1 MKTADLERRFTEY
14 ARVSSWNKLKFGTLS
29 AVLGQMQKEGIDCIL
44 LKGAD
49 LIPRLYG
56 VLGVRPLGDADLLV
70 HESDLPAIDHLLT
83 RSGYRPIIDGNPAY
97 MDPGN
102 VLALDIITRV
112 WYVDEPDVIWQR
124 AVHRTLNGISVKGLG
139 SDDLLI
145 YLTAYSVVHRG
156 YLSAAFARDI
166 RLLVEKERLDWA
178 FIVDEA
184 SRRHLRTPLY
194 HGLSY
199 VSRYAGAPIPDHVLN
214 RLAPSRIPEKLLY
227 FLFRKLV
234 TDKPVAE
241 LGHLLLFL
249 TQPGLKKWRWLRDAV
264 VPSPAFLTYRYGD
277 RWHAHPLATRLSR
290 PLSLMSQALRLFL
303 RILGR
308 LFSARR
314 R

>member
-1 MKTADLERRFTEY
+1 MKTADIERRFMDY
-14 ARVSSWNKLKFGTLS
+14 SRVSSSNKLKFEKLS

-97 MDPGN
+97 VDPDN
-102 VLALDIITRV
+102 ILALDITTKV

-124 AVHRTLNGISVKGLG
+124 AVQRQLHGISVKGLG

-145 YLTAYSVVHRG
+145 YLTAYSVIHRG
-156 YLSAAFARDI
+156 YLSASFVQDM

-178 FIVDEA
+178 FIVEEA
-184 SRRHLRTPLY
+184 CRRHVRTPVY

-199 VSRYAGAPIPDHVLN
+199 VGRKAGVPIPDHILS
-214 RLAPSRIPEKLLY
+214 RLAPSGIAERLSY
-227 FLFRKLV
+227 FFFRKLV
-234 TDKPVAE
+234 TDKPIAE

-249 TQPGLKKWRWLRDAV
+249 TRPGPVQKARWLSSAV
-264 VPSPAFLTYRYGD
+264 FPPPVFLTYRYGD
-277 RWHAHPLATRLSR
+277 RWTAHPLATRLSR
-290 PLSLMSQALRLFL
+290 PFALMSQAMHLSL

-308 LFSARR
+308 LLERPT
-314 R
+314 